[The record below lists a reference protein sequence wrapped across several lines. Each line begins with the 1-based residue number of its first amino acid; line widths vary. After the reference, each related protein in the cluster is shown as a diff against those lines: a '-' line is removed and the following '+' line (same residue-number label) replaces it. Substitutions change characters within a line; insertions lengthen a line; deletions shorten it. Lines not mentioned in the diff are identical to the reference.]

1 MKNLVD
7 FVAGLNPYLLV
18 TGAILIVLL
27 LVAMFSLIKKIFVMR
42 EENKQQNHPMSFGVE
57 HTECFFKILKIDEK
71 KGIIYLG
78 YNPSIQ
84 HPFGIGGGWFKIDKI
99 PVGLRN
105 EYSVLKVKKGLKDE
119 VIFYKGPI
127 F

>member
-7 FVAGLNPYLLV
+7 LMAGLNPYLLV
-18 TGAILIVLL
+18 TGAILIALL
-27 LVAMFSLIKKIFVMR
+27 LVAVFSLIKKILFLR
-42 EENKQQNHPMSFGVE
+42 KEKKLQNHPLFFSIE
-57 HTECFFKILKIDEK
+57 HTDCFFKILKINEK

-99 PVGLRN
+99 PVELRS
-105 EYSVLKVKKGLKDE
+105 EYSVLSLKKGLKDE
-119 VIFYKGPI
+119 VIFFKGPI